1 MTIGVTFE
9 EDDTN
14 LGRGVCFCYF
24 YHLGSINEI
33 ELAIWIINF
42 TLKEAFT
49 AKFELKI
56 VSKLHFIA

>member
-14 LGRGVCFCYF
+14 LGRKICFCYVC
-24 YHLGSINEI
+24 YLGSINEI

-42 TLKEAFT
+42 TDQYNYN
-49 AKFELKI
+49 
-56 VSKLHFIA
+56 